1 MERKGRVIELSTAC
15 LYDLAAAAELLGV
28 SEGTLRGW
36 VEKGAIPYWQ
46 PGGEGGAV
54 FFSGEAL
61 LRCAAEESARRNATP
76 TRKQRPAP
84 QDAAPPVVL
93 FGEGRGRKRTP

>member
-1 MERKGRVIELSTAC
+1 MRVIELSVAC
-15 LYDLAAAAELLGV
+15 LYDLAAAAQLLGV

-36 VEKGAIPYWQ
+36 VERGAIPYWQ
-46 PGGEGGAV
+46 PGGEGGSI

-76 TRKQRPAP
+76 TRKTRPAP
-84 QDAAPPVVL
+84 HPDKAAVAPVVL
-93 FGEGRGRKRTP
+93 FGEGKGRKRTP